1 MLTAFNESIGGEI
14 YVKKIPSM
22 KVVDVASA
30 ILGHENIDVIG
41 VRLGEKIHE
50 QMISSED
57 SLTTYSYDGYY
68 KILPSIN
75 NWHKDKARIKEGIK
89 VDEGFV
95 YSSDNNDQWMTKD
108 ELLNFLKR
116 INISNMIPYGK
127 QNISKEDI
135 DQVKSVLKSDF
146 LNKVLVPKF
155 EKEVRDKYGANFSY
169 AFNSATSALH
179 IACLSL

>member
-1 MLTAFNESIGGEI
+1 M
-14 YVKKIPSM
+14 
-22 KVVDVASA
+22 
-30 ILGHENIDVIG
+30 
-41 VRLGEKIHE
+41 
-50 QMISSED
+50 
-57 SLTTYSYDGYY
+57 
-68 KILPSIN
+68 PSIN

-95 YSSDNNDQWMTKD
+95 YSSDNNDHWMTKD

-146 LNKVLVPKF
+146 TQGPLVPKF
-155 EKEVRDKYGANFSY
+155 EKVRDKYGANFSY
-169 AFNSATSALH
+169 AFKA
-179 IACLSL
+179 LSLHYT